1 MTGKKTS
8 PTPGKKKTSVK
19 KLNHKGSDKSA
30 TVKNKSGVS
39 KLASVKTTPPERRKV
54 ARKPYVSPLGIDVVT
69 LEKTFKLLEP
79 RADSLVQCFYGQL
92 FDCYPTVRPLF
103 ENTPRD
109 TQEKKFLAAL
119 KLVISNLRDPDAL
132 MDALMVLGKRHKQ
145 YGVLPE
151 HYAAVASTLLDVLKE
166 FTGDMWT
173 RKVHYA
179 WSDALET
186 VAATMLKAQGSI

>member
-8 PTPGKKKTSVK
+8 PATGKKKASANKTNQTEK
-19 KLNHKGSDKSA
+19 DKSE

-79 RADSLVQCFYGQL
+79 RADALVQRFYGQL
-92 FDCYPTVRPLF
+92 FDRYPSVRPLF

-109 TQEKKFLAAL
+109 AQEKKFLAAL
-119 KLVISNLRDPDAL
+119 KMVINNLRDPDAL
-132 MDALMVLGKRHKQ
+132 MDALMVLGERHKQ

-166 FTGDMWT
+166 FIGDMWT